1 MLLSTKIISKR
12 LQNAREQLVSVSD
25 LVKDLELKNKN
36 LEEQLTNL
44 VTEDDERGRE
54 AINRAGIEHKIA
66 EARRANNELNTKLD
80 ESEATISRLQSE
92 IRSLDAT
99 LQTKTKGLA
108 IVTSDKTKLEEK
120 LKNLQDNFTQLR
132 EAKEK
137 NEQRFKTK
145 KQQYKADNSD
155 LFNETQKL
163 SNELLA
169 EKLKVEHGGKIISQL
184 KDELNVA
191 NLEIHQA
198 SEKFIA
204 LQNKL
209 AQLSG
214 SDSTAPESLDLEI
227 RTAI

>member
-99 LQTKTKGLA
+99 LQTETKGLA

-132 EAKEK
+132 DAKEK

-145 KQQYKADNSD
+145 EQQYKADNSD
-155 LFNETQKL
+155 IFNETQKL

-169 EKLKVEHGGKIISQL
+169 E
-184 KDELNVA
+184 
-191 NLEIHQA
+191 
-198 SEKFIA
+198 
-204 LQNKL
+204 
-209 AQLSG
+209 
-214 SDSTAPESLDLEI
+214 
-227 RTAI
+227 

>member
-198 SEKFIA
+198 SEMFIA